1 MVKSFYKYEGD
12 KMTTFIFGHK
22 SPDTDTVCSSI
33 ALSYLKNELGDK
45 TVPKVLGNIN
55 NETRFVLNYFNVPVP
70 SYLNDVRVRIKNVK
84 YDKKAFIDE
93 SRSIDEAFKLM
104 EKHNITAIPLVDDKK
119 VLTGY
124 VTLKEL
130 AKYLINGNREQV
142 YTTLDNIIETINA
155 KVIVKGITLIAG
167 LSFKALEQS
176 FELSNEDILIVGD
189 RYKVLD
195 YAIKSK
201 VKLVIL
207 PLNINLDKK
216 IIKSKSIPTAIEFME
231 REAIVGA
238 EEFLGKKFPD
248 NSSKAQENGVNIIAS
263 ELDSFQI
270 ATRITLSNFIK
281 NININKNP
289 VTVYNDDYFSDFKTM
304 THKVN
309 HTNYPVINNKK
320 ECLGLIRLTG
330 PNEYEKQKVI
340 LVDHNNLAQSVDGI
354 EEANIL
360 EIIDH
365 HNLGAIG
372 TNVPINFRSR
382 PVGCTSTMIYDMF
395 IENKINIP
403 KEIGGLMLSAI
414 LSDTLLLTSPTTT
427 DDDRFAAVKLASI
440 AQVDLDKYGLEM
452 IKAASSIEGMSVRD
466 LIKSDFKNYVVG
478 SKTLGIG
485 QVMTLDFEKIKEN
498 MDEYVNVLNE
508 MADNNYSVVVIFIT
522 DIIKNGSYVIY
533 NSEASEV
540 IEDAFGLKDVYE
552 GVFLPKM
559 VSRKKQILPN
569 ILSVMEDKK

>member
-1 MVKSFYKYEGD
+1 
-12 KMTTFIFGHK
+12 MTTFIFGHK

-33 ALSYLKNELGDK
+33 ALSYLKNALGDK

-55 NETRFVLNYFNVPVP
+55 NETRFVLDFFKVNMP

-84 YDKKAFIDE
+84 YDKKAYINE
-93 SRSIDEAFKLM
+93 NRSIDEAFKLM
-104 EKHNITAIPLVDDKK
+104 QKQNITAIPLVDDKK
-119 VLTGY
+119 MLTGY

-130 AKYLINGNREQV
+130 AKYLINGNREAV

-155 KVIVKGITLIAG
+155 KVIVKCDDIIKGTTLIAG
-167 LSFKALEQS
+167 LSFKALEQAFLLNS
-176 FELSNEDILIVGD
+176 DDILIVGD

-207 PLNINLDKK
+207 PLNVNLEKK
-216 IIKSKSIPTAIEFME
+216 IIKKA
-231 REAIVGA
+231 EA
-238 EEFLGKKFPD
+238 
-248 NSSKAQENGVNIIAS
+248 NGVNIIAS

-270 ATRITLSNFIK
+270 ATKITLSNFIK

-289 VTVYNDDYFSDFKTM
+289 VTVHNDDYFTDFKMM
-304 THKVN
+304 THKIN
-309 HTNYPVINNKK
+309 HTNYPVINKK
-320 ECLGLIRLTG
+320 GECLGLIRLTG
-330 PNEYEKQKVI
+330 PNDYDKQKVI

-354 EEANIL
+354 EEADIL

-372 TNVPINFRSR
+372 TNVPINFRSK
-382 PVGCTSTMIYDMF
+382 PVGCTSTMIYEMF
-395 IENKINIP
+395 IQEKVNIP
-403 KEIGGLMLSAI
+403 SDIAGLMLSAI

-427 DDDRFAAVKLASI
+427 EDDKNAAVKLADI
-440 AQVDLDKYGLEM
+440 AKVDMDKYGLEM
-452 IKAASSIEGMSVRD
+452 IKAASSIEGMSVKD

-478 SKTLGIG
+478 SKNLGIG
-485 QVMTLDFEKIKEN
+485 QVMTLDFDRIKEN
-498 MDEYVNVLNE
+498 IDEYVHVLDE
-508 MADNNYSVVVIFIT
+508 MVDTNYSVVVIFIT

-533 NSEASEV
+533 NTKASDL
-540 IEDAFGLKDVYE
+540 IEDAFGLKNVHE
-552 GVFLPKM
+552 GLFLPKM
-559 VSRKKQILPN
+559 VSRKKQILPS

>member
-1 MVKSFYKYEGD
+1 M
-12 KMTTFIFGHK
+12 
-22 SPDTDTVCSSI
+22 
-33 ALSYLKNELGDK
+33 
-45 TVPKVLGNIN
+45 
-55 NETRFVLNYFNVPVP
+55 
-70 SYLNDVRVRIKNVK
+70 
-84 YDKKAFIDE
+84 
-93 SRSIDEAFKLM
+93 
-104 EKHNITAIPLVDDKK
+104 
-119 VLTGY
+119 
-124 VTLKEL
+124 
-130 AKYLINGNREQV
+130 
-142 YTTLDNIIETINA
+142 
-155 KVIVKGITLIAG
+155 
-167 LSFKALEQS
+167 
-176 FELSNEDILIVGD
+176 
-189 RYKVLD
+189 
-195 YAIKSK
+195 
-201 VKLVIL
+201 
-207 PLNINLDKK
+207 
-216 IIKSKSIPTAIEFME
+216 
-231 REAIVGA
+231 
-238 EEFLGKKFPD
+238 
-248 NSSKAQENGVNIIAS
+248 
-263 ELDSFQI
+263 
-270 ATRITLSNFIK
+270 
-281 NININKNP
+281 
-289 VTVYNDDYFSDFKTM
+289 
-304 THKVN
+304 
-309 HTNYPVINNKK
+309 
-320 ECLGLIRLTG
+320 
-330 PNEYEKQKVI
+330 
-340 LVDHNNLAQSVDGI
+340 AQSVDGI

-440 AQVDLDKYGLEM
+440 AQVDMDKYGLEM

>member
-1 MVKSFYKYEGD
+1 
-12 KMTTFIFGHK
+12 MTYIFGHK

-55 NETRFVLNYFNVPVP
+55 NETKFVLDYFKVAVP

-84 YDKKAFIDE
+84 YDKKAYINE
-93 SRSIDEAFKLM
+93 NESIDAAFKLM
-104 EKHNITAIPLVDDKK
+104 QKRNITAVPLIDDNKK
-119 VLTGY
+119 LTGY

-130 AKYLINGNREQV
+130 AKYLINGNREYV
-142 YTTLDNIIETINA
+142 DTTLDNIIDTIDA
-155 KVIVKGITLIAG
+155 KVIVKCDDKIVGKTHIAG
-167 LSFKALEQS
+167 LSFKALEQAIN
-176 FELSNEDILIVGD
+176 LDSNDILIVGD

-201 VKLVIL
+201 VKLVII
-207 PLNINLDKK
+207 PLNVNLDKK
-216 IIKSKSIPTAIEFME
+216 VIKK
-231 REAIVGA
+231 A
-238 EEFLGKKFPD
+238 EK
-248 NSSKAQENGVNIIAS
+248 NGVNMIAS

-270 ATRITLSNFIK
+270 ATRITLSNYIK

-289 VTVYNDDYFSDFKTM
+289 VTVHNDDYFADFKTM

-309 HTNYPVINNKK
+309 HTNYPVINN

-330 PNEYEKQKVI
+330 PNDYDKQKVI

-354 EEANIL
+354 EEADIL

-372 TNVPINFRSR
+372 TNVPINFRSK

-395 IENKINIP
+395 LEKKISIP
-403 KEIGGLMLSAI
+403 KDIAGLMLSAI

-427 DDDRFAAVKLASI
+427 EDDRFAAVKLATI
-440 AQVDLDKYGLEM
+440 AKVDIDKYGLEM

-478 SKTLGIG
+478 TKTLGIG
-485 QVMTLDFEKIKEN
+485 QVMTLDFDKIKEN
-498 MDEYVNVLNE
+498 MDEYVHVLDE
-508 MADNNYSVVVIFIT
+508 MVDTNYNVVVIFIT

-533 NSEASEV
+533 NTKAKDIV
-540 IEDAFGLKDVYE
+540 EDGFGLKDTYE
-552 GVFLPKM
+552 GVYIPKV
-559 VSRKKQILPN
+559 VSRKKQILPS
-569 ILSVMEDKK
+569 ILSVMEDK